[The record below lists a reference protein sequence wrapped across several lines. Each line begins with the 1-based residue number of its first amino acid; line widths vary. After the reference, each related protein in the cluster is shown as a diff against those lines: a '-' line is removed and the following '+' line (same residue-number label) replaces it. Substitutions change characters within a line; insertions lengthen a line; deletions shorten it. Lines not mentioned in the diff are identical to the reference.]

1 MRIEGQ
7 HIAAAD
13 GTKAVSEFLGRLE
26 EGDVIRAKVLQISP
40 DEAVL
45 RLSDGSVI
53 KAQLAEKLNA
63 KEGQTIMLTVANK
76 DNGTLVLETVKDSGK
91 SDIFKGDLVKAM
103 VENLKLPAD
112 SRNISLMSEFLKQNI
127 SPDAEQMKN
136 ALALLSASREIDAA
150 KAVFLAS
157 KGVSPGSENIET
169 VAKLIGG
176 EIKLGEIIKDIES
189 AIDGLRRNL
198 YRKNAAADIHK
209 EQDIIRI
216 IAASVNKAF
225 VDAAAKEAP
234 LKSDMFQAG
243 ANIHQTNE
251 SSESSSLAASER
263 GSLTALES
271 IPETV
276 NEKSQAAQSQRSL
289 TIGSGS
295 STESTES
302 NVSVT
307 NGAGITENISLDSSA
322 INSAS
327 DTESISSTAR
337 NTASDAVLNSA
348 GNAERGSDKTAE
360 IKNNEA
366 ESSRKIPDR
375 AVIGKPD
382 KPSTDD
388 ILNKVALDAKSTE
401 NKKDF
406 TTQDPFIR
414 LKESIDDIFIKIA
427 AGEIP
432 FKSDIESIE
441 AEINNKLNL
450 LRTVASL
457 PEITRSDEGREVFEA
472 VSRLNDAVRAM
483 NYLIDNNIAYYQ
495 LPVNLQGYNT
505 NVEIYIMKNTKKKKK
520 IDPQDAVV
528 FISLDTKNIGRVE
541 SLIVLKGKNVSIKF
555 RTERQQ
561 VIDLGKEKIKA
572 LYEGLE
578 SIGYKLASIKYEL
591 MEDPT
596 PPVGIEKLISK
607 FLTESQNKVDLRL

>member
-388 ILNKVALDAKSTE
+388 ILNKVALDAKGTE